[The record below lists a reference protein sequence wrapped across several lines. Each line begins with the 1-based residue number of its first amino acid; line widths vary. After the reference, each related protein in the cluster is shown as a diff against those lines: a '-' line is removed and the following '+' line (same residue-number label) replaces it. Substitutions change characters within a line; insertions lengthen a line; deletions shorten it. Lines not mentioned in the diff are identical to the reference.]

1 MATVLIP
8 SPLRRLT
15 GGQAR
20 VEIAASTVGD
30 LFDRLEAAHPGLR
43 SYLLDDSG
51 ALRSYVN
58 VFVNGTEIRQIGGQQ
73 APLATGD
80 EVAIIPAMAGG
91 ERAAAP
97 ALTGMPRPPHG
108 AGLPDLRIVPAEAL
122 LLHEE
127 CDAARVDRLAQRLD
141 ADGILRNPPL
151 AAALDGRAY
160 VVLDGANR
168 VTALHRIG
176 APHQLVQVVDYD
188 DASVALEV
196 WAHLLRDDGTLVAAQ
211 ATPGARWESMSEDS
225 ARRGLSDG
233 TLACGLITPGSAHG
247 LAGPRALEG
256 RVRLLA
262 GVVATY
268 KGRTPIYR
276 VHPAALEILAR
287 EYGDAA
293 ALVLFPVLTK
303 QDIRAVAR
311 LPVKLPSGISR
322 HIIPQR
328 ALRVNVDLAL
338 LRSDEGT
345 AAKQARLD
353 EIIRGRLLDHRIR
366 HYPEATVLYD
376 E

>member
-20 VEIAASTVGD
+20 VEIEASTVGD

-43 SYLLDDSG
+43 SYLLDESG
-51 ALRSYVN
+51 EIRSYVN
-58 VFVNGTEIRQIGGQQ
+58 VFVNGAEIRQIGGHQ
-73 APLATGD
+73 APLAAGD

-91 ERAAAP
+91 EKAAAP
-97 ALTGMPRPPHG
+97 AVVGWSRPAHG
-108 AGLPDLRIVPAEAL
+108 GRLPELRIVPAEAL

-127 CDAARVDRLAQRLD
+127 CDTARVDRLAQRLE
-141 ADGILRNPPL
+141 ADGMLRNPPV
-151 AAALDGRAY
+151 AAALDGQAY

-168 VTALHRIG
+168 VTALRRLG
-176 APHQLVQVVDYD
+176 ALHQLAQVVDYG

-196 WAHLLRDDGTLVAAQ
+196 WAHLLRDDGMLVAAQ
-211 ATPGARWESMSEDS
+211 TTPGARWEPMPEEAVRS
-225 ARRGLSDG
+225 GLRDG
-233 TLACGLITPGSAHG
+233 TLACGLVTADGAHG
-247 LAGPRALEG
+247 LVGPAALED
-256 RVRLLA
+256 RIRLLA
-262 GVVATY
+262 GVVAAY
-268 KGRTPIYR
+268 NGRTPIHR
-276 VHPAALEILAR
+276 VHPAALEVLAR
-287 EYGDAA
+287 DYGGAA
-293 ALVLFPVLTK
+293 ALVLFPLLTK
-303 QDIRAVAR
+303 QEIGAVAR

-338 LRSDEGT
+338 LLGDEGT

>member
-1 MATVLIP
+1 MVTVLIP

-20 VEIAASTVGD
+20 VEIAASTVGE
-30 LFDRLEAAHPGLR
+30 LFDRLEAAHPGMR
-43 SYLLDDSG
+43 SYLFDESG

-58 VFVNGTEIRQIGGQQ
+58 VFVNGAEIRQIGGHH
-73 APLATGD
+73 ASLAAGD

-91 ERAAAP
+91 ERAAAT
-97 ALTGMPRPPHG
+97 AVAGAPRPPHG
-108 AGLPDLRIVPAEAL
+108 ARLPELRIVPAEAL

-127 CDAARVDRLAQRLD
+127 CDAGRVDRLARRLE
-141 ADGILRNPPL
+141 ADGILRNPPIV
-151 AAALDGRAY
+151 AALDGRSY

-168 VTALHRIG
+168 VTALQRIG

-196 WAHLLRDDGTLVAAQ
+196 WSHLLRDDGMLVAAQ
-211 ATPGARWESMSEDS
+211 ASPGARWERMPEDAVRS
-225 ARRGLSDG
+225 GLCDG
-233 TLACGLITPGSAHG
+233 TLACGLVTTDGAHG
-247 LAGPRALEG
+247 LAGPGALEG
-256 RVRLLA
+256 RIRLLA
-262 GVVATY
+262 GVVAAY

-276 VHPAALEILAR
+276 VHPAPLGVLAR

-293 ALVLFPVLTK
+293 ALVLFPLLTK

-345 AAKQARLD
+345 ALKQTRLD
-353 EIIRGRLLDHRIR
+353 DIIRSRLLDHRIR